1 MPHILVVG
9 TLSLDVLHLPP
20 ASDAA
25 PASTAPM
32 ARTVHTVGGAGLYTA
47 LAARAAGA
55 EATLLAP
62 RAPAPPGREALWR
75 AVHER
80 VRWIGPDVTTD
91 ALPRLEIAHHGHDRA
106 TLLDAQWGGEAEL
119 VPSHL
124 PPDLQQFDAIHIA
137 ALSSAQK
144 QRAFVDAC
152 RAQRSPLPSGGPRQ
166 QQDGPQ
172 LSAGTYARLVQG
184 ERESVRALF
193 EAVDYAFLNENEAN
207 GLLDFHGDLSRLR
220 TSSAQLLFVTQ
231 GKGGA
236 WVVRGKQRTHVA
248 AQAVRA
254 VDPTGA
260 GDTFCG
266 ATLAGLAAGQPP
278 TVAAEQAASLAA
290 RAVLHAGPAALL
302 RMAG

>member
-1 MPHILVVG
+1 MPHLLVVG

-20 ASDAA
+20 AMYTADAE
-25 PASTAPM
+25 PT
-32 ARTVHTVGGAGLYTA
+32 RTVQTVGGAGLYTA
-47 LAARAAGA
+47 LAARAAGV

-80 VRWIGPDVTTD
+80 VRWIGPDVAID
-91 ALPRLEIAHHGHDRA
+91 ALPRLEIAHHGRDRA
-106 TLLDAQWGGEAEL
+106 TLLDARWGGEAEL
-119 VPSHL
+119 APTHL
-124 PPDLQQFDAIHIA
+124 PPNLQQFDAIHVA

-152 RAQRSPLPSGGPRQ
+152 RAQRVASTSGKLAEQPGGPR
-166 QQDGPQ
+166 
-172 LSAGTYARLVQG
+172 LSAGTYARLVQH

-207 GLLDFHGDLSRLR
+207 GLLDFRGNLSRLH
-220 TSSAQLLFVTQ
+220 TNSARLLFVTQ
-231 GKGGA
+231 GERGA
-236 WVVRGKQRTHVA
+236 WIVRGEQRTHVA
-248 AQAVRA
+248 ARGVRA

-266 ATLAGLAAGQPP
+266 ATLAGLVAGLAA
-278 TVAAEQAASLAA
+278 TVAAEQAAALAA
-290 RAVLHAGPAALL
+290 QTVLHAGPAVLL
-302 RMAG
+302 GMG